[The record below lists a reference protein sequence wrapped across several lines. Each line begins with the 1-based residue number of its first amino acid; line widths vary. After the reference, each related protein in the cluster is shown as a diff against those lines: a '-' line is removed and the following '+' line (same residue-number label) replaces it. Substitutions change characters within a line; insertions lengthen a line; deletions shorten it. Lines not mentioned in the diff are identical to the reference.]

1 MKTFATPSFLPSL
14 LCWLL
19 LAFPATGAWAGALP
33 ETMAVPDA
41 HAATTAAPGAERAL
55 DASPQ
60 ALERQLQSLPWEQF
74 RAVVESEPK
83 LKADVDA
90 YGPLGWAYVQK
101 KYRTYPWSRN
111 IERLEPE
118 RRQQLAT
125 KIRAVIESSAAPHMS
140 AHPAETTGAASQ

>member
-1 MKTFATPSFLPSL
+1 MKTFVPPSFLSSL
-14 LCWLL
+14 LCWLA
-19 LAFPATGAWAGALP
+19 LALPATGTQAGALP
-33 ETMAVPDA
+33 ETAAVPDA
-41 HAATTAAPGAERAL
+41 HAATAAAPGAERAL

-74 RAVVESEPK
+74 RAVVESEPR

-101 KYRTYPWSRN
+101 KYRTHPWAHN

-118 RRQQLAT
+118 RRQQLAA
-125 KIRAVIESSAAPHMS
+125 KIRAVEASVAPHAP
-140 AHPAETTGAASQ
+140 AHPAETPGGANP